1 MVTIFVHRD
10 GRTEQVSSIDRAWID
25 PASGVA
31 LWVDLAAPSIPES
44 LILSD
49 TFRFHPLSVEDA
61 MSIRQYPKAEAYDGV
76 LLRHPARD
84 RLPHQGGPSFR
95 HARHRLLRRAQLSR
109 DGSRRRLHRHQRA
122 A

>member
-10 GRTEQVSSIDRAWID
+10 GRTEQLSSIDRAWLN
-25 PASGVA
+25 PASGVT

-61 MSIRQYPKAEAYDGV
+61 MSERQYPKAEAYDGY
-76 LLRHPARD
+76 LYLILHGIDFHGDRH
-84 RLPHQGGPSFR
+84 SFET
-95 HARHRLLRRAQLSR
+95 HDVDFFL
-109 DGSRRRLHRHQRA
+109 G
-122 A
+122 